1 MHEGSDFG
9 EFLVDSGPINGPG
22 LNDVVKLEDDQ
33 TVAQIRVEII
43 HEWTNAHRIHPI
55 AISYNRGKREE
66 ERRKREEGRKREGKE
81 GRGGR
86 QQGDRCGRKWETLK

>member
-1 MHEGSDFG
+1 MNFQNLREKGLTDFLHECSDFG

-43 HEWTNAHRIHPI
+43 HEWTNAHGIHPI
-55 AISYNRGKREE
+55 AISYSGGKREE
-66 ERRKREEGRKREGKE
+66 KE
-81 GRGGR
+81 
-86 QQGDRCGRKWETLK
+86 